1 MDPGKLA
8 RGSLRDCGRKKDK
21 YFFVYIQTVAKPGEG
36 CRFHTKMVR
45 YGYFKQNAIL
55 ISILECIRDINS
67 AANTLAV
74 IHMSE

>member
-1 MDPGKLA
+1 MQ
-8 RGSLRDCGRKKDK
+8 
-21 YFFVYIQTVAKPGEG
+21 IVAKPVEG

-45 YGYFKQNAIL
+45 YGYFKQNAIH